1 MPRAWFR
8 RQADAGTRA
17 PGGSGRRAAPA
28 VPIRDSSSF
37 VVGGLYLHGS
47 AAKMQP
53 DPDLVRFDGSVRL
66 TGLL

>member
-1 MPRAWFR
+1 MHGSDGKLMSAHVPR
-8 RQADAGTRA
+8 
-17 PGGSGRRAAPA
+17 GGSGRRAAPA

-53 DPDLVRFDGSVRL
+53 DPDLVRFDGSVRF